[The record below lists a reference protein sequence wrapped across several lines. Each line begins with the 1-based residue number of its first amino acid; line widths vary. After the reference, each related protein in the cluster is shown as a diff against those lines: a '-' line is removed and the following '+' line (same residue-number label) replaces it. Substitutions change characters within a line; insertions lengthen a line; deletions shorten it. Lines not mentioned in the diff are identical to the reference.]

1 MDNVTDGTCV
11 FKKCSEAS
19 CTFRLYGFRTTG
31 LMPLWTCFALGKQR
45 LLQTAD
51 QLSVLAMSGDNDAQ
65 FLRQSE
71 RLIHLAIVH
80 AKEVF
85 VRKKNFEGS
94 RSVAH
99 DLAQLGLSVLIEPAH
114 RHMKG
119 VIASA
124 PALSFF
130 LPQVIPRQSVLS
142 SGRAAHLNECRRAA
156 DQCRNAGCLMSI
168 FGKRGHEGQIDVY
181 MRIDESGKDPLARR
195 IDDLG
200 SRQNR
205 EIRADPRD
213 RLILNVYLGFVTSIR
228 SYDFT
233 ATNQ

>member
-1 MDNVTDGTCV
+1 MNDVTDGACV

-19 CTFRLYGFRTTG
+19 CTFRLYGFRATG
-31 LMPLWTCFALGKQR
+31 LMPLWTCFALGEQR

-51 QLSVLAMSGDNDAQ
+51 QLSVLAMSGNDDAQ

-99 DLAQLGLSVLIEPAH
+99 DLAQLGLSVLIEPTH

-124 PALSFF
+124 LAFSFF
-130 LPQVIPRQSVLS
+130 LPQVIPRQSVLTP
-142 SGRAAHLNECRRAA
+142 GRAAHLNECCRTA
-156 DQCRNAGCLMSI
+156 DECRDAGRLMSI
-168 FGKRGHEGQIDVY
+168 FGKGRHEGQIDVD
-181 MRIDESGKDPLARR
+181 MRINESGEDPLPGR
-195 IDDLG
+195 IDNLRPRRD
-200 SRQNR
+200 R
-205 EIRADPRD
+205 EIGPD
-213 RLILNVYLGFVTSIR
+213 R
-228 SYDFT
+228 
-233 ATNQ
+233 